1 MTSKYV
7 AQLSAI
13 VVQAVADAVEEQ
25 KKENARLQGIIVQ
38 MGKEKQVAAM
48 DLAQLYRTHAEE
60 KRKLEERASDAIV
73 VATLK
78 ATKAT
83 FKRRYSYI
91 FPPAKGCRAN
101 DILRKDEESGTLGVI
116 LESITSS
123 EPDARAI
130 RDALNNAYNTGF
142 LNALGQD
149 HESEGQGFEYEAD
162 GEDEW

>member
-13 VVQAVADAVEEQ
+13 VAQAVADAVEEQ

-48 DLAQLYRTHAEE
+48 DLAQLHRTHEEE
-60 KRKLEERASDAIV
+60 KRKIQERASDAVV

-78 ATKAT
+78 TVKAKS
-83 FKRRYSYI
+83 KRRYSYI
-91 FPPAKGCRAN
+91 FPVSKTSKPN
-101 DILRKDEESGTLGVI
+101 DILRKDEESGTLTVI
-116 LESITSS
+116 LDNITCSD
-123 EPDARAI
+123 PDARAI

-149 HESEGQGFEYEAD
+149 HESEGDGFEYEDED
-162 GEDEW
+162 GEW